1 MITVTLS
8 SDKAA
13 AYIEPCRPNGLLHQ
27 EFATAGG
34 FFEFATQNIITI
46 PLSTESASDLRQL
59 LTGKSPTLTR
69 EVGQYLASFADAVM
83 PLEAYSIIPSRNG
96 SFAILSESNVPLDK
110 LSTWRGF
117 QTQQESIHR
126 IEDGVF
132 TIPLDFVSTVISRF
146 PTFTVSPD
154 LQTLD
159 VNSARQAS
167 LFKMDTNDT
176 PANRTVDASVNFTFD
191 PVVLDNLDPFS
202 EYDGSLTSLRSVP
215 LVSYE
220 YIKTDIV
227 KCEKSR
233 AKKAPKPLLK
243 KLQEYGINSAFD
255 ILHHFPLR
263 YVDRSNP
270 RLVRNL
276 VVGEEASIVG
286 TIVSKKTDYAKKYVQ
301 FRVKDSIGAIISL
314 TFFQQFW
321 MSAAYHEGDE
331 VMAYGKYAPFNGSPS
346 LSSPRM
352 DKVGDERARLPMIP
366 VYPQSD
372 KIGITT
378 WEFVTLLKETL
389 ARMQVLRLR
398 EPLSDEL
405 IQKYKIPSRAEA
417 YMGMHFPTSKQE
429 SVDASRRL
437 VYEELFRLQLFIQ
450 GQKLDI
456 TQRRGIAHTAS
467 GDGLMEHYLT
477 SLPYSPTGAQQRA
490 IKALREDMAKP
501 HPMHR
506 LLQGDVGAGKTVV
519 ANSMVLTTVDNGHQG
534 ALMAPTEIL
543 AEQLHNG
550 IVESAGNLI
559 SPRTGMLMNIRF
571 LAGKTRVKEKREIYA
586 GLEDGSIDIVVGT
599 HGILSDGV
607 NFADLGAVVIDE
619 QHRFGVEQ
627 RTKLRDARADGLTP
641 DLLAMSATPIPRSSA
656 MVLYGDMDITVLD
669 ELPPGRT
676 PIETIWI
683 QEDAQVAVLN
693 ADLKP
698 WMDIREQVEQGHQAY
713 VVASLVEDN
722 ETLAAQSVEDAYQS
736 LQSIIY
742 PDFKIGM
749 VHGKQKRAEREE
761 TMKAFAAGDIDVLVA
776 TTVIEVGVNVPNST
790 VMVVL
795 DPGRFGIAQLH
806 QIRGRVGRSNL
817 ASRCYLLGE
826 TKTDD
831 GEFRLNALVE
841 STDGFYLSE
850 KDLELRGEG
859 TLFSMKQSGESDL
872 YLAEIRQH
880 MHVLEVAKVDAEET
894 LALDTKLVK
903 TDGNRMFKEEI
914 EVLMKGKV
922 IRS

>member
-34 FFEFATQNIITI
+34 FFEFMTQNVITI
-46 PLSTESASDLRQL
+46 PLSTESAIDLRQV
-59 LTGKSPTLTR
+59 LTGKAPTLTR
-69 EVGQYLASFADAVM
+69 EVGQYLASFADAAA

-96 SFAILSESNVPLDK
+96 LFAILSESNVPLDK

-117 QTQQESIHR
+117 QTQQENIHR
-126 IEDGVF
+126 IEEGVF
-132 TIPLDFVSTVISRF
+132 NIPLDFVATVVSRF

-154 LQTLD
+154 LQSLD
-159 VNSARQAS
+159 VNTARQAS
-167 LFKMDTNDT
+167 LFKMDAEK
-176 PANRTVDASVNFTFD
+176 PANRAVDLSVNFTFD
-191 PVVLDNLDPFS
+191 PVTLDNLDPFP
-202 EYDGSLTSLRSVP
+202 EYDGSLSSLRSVP

-233 AKKAPKPLLK
+233 AKKAPKPLIK
-243 KLQEYGINSAFD
+243 KLQEFGINSAFD

-263 YVDRSNP
+263 YIDRSNP
-270 RLVRNL
+270 QLVRNL
-276 VVGEEASIVG
+276 VVGEESSIVG
-286 TIVSKKTDYAKKYVQ
+286 TIISKNSNREKRYIQ
-301 FRVKDSIGAIISL
+301 FKVKDSVGAVISL
-314 TFFQQFW
+314 TFFQQLW
-321 MSAAYHEGDE
+321 MAGVYHEGDE
-331 VMAYGKYAPFNGSPS
+331 VMAYGKFAPFNGSPS
-346 LSSPRM
+346 FSSPRM

-389 ARMQVLRLR
+389 ARMQILKLR
-398 EPLSDEL
+398 EPLTDTL

-450 GQKLDI
+450 RQKLDI
-456 TQRRGIAHTAS
+456 TQRRGIAHKTS
-467 GDGLMEHYLT
+467 GEGLMEHYLD
-477 SLPYSPTGAQQRA
+477 SLPYTPTGAQQRA
-490 IKALREDMAKP
+490 INALREDMSRP

-519 ANSMVLTTVDNGHQG
+519 AVAMILATVDNGHQG

-550 IVESAGNLI
+550 IVEAASTLI
-559 SPRTGMLMNIRF
+559 SPRTHMPMNIRF

-607 NFADLGAVVIDE
+607 VFSDLGAVVIDE

-676 PIETIWI
+676 PIETIWL
-683 QEDAQVAVLN
+683 QEDAQLAVVN
-693 ADLKP
+693 ADLTP
-698 WMDIREQVEQGHQAY
+698 WMDIREQVNQGHQAY

-722 ETLAAQSVEDAYQS
+722 ETLAAQSVMDAYDS
-736 LQSIIY
+736 LQNIIY

-749 VHGKQKRAEREE
+749 VHGKQKRVEREE
-761 TMKAFAAGDIDVLVA
+761 TMAAFAAGEINILVA

-831 GEFRLNALVE
+831 GRFRLNALVE

-872 YLAEIRQH
+872 YLAELRQH
-880 MHVLEVAKVDAEET
+880 MHVLEVAKVDAEHT
-894 LALDTKLVK
+894 LSLDSKLTS
-903 TDGNRMFKEEI
+903 TDGNRMFKQEI
-914 EVLMKGKV
+914 EIMMEGKV